1 MIWLDIVIVV
11 PLLWGAYTGYKKGL
25 IAQVL
30 GIVCLVL
37 AIYLGT
43 KHPDMV
49 HFIFE
54 DRVPLEYLS
63 LICFVALF
71 LATVIIGAITI
82 KLLEKIIN
90 TIQLKKLNQFGGVVL
105 GVFKICAFLMVIVF
119 TLESWGLS
127 TYVIKAE
134 VKEKSIIY
142 PILQDTSKIIIPNL
156 KPHNIME
163 FPVAKN

>member
-54 DRVPLEYLS
+54 VWVPLEYLS
-63 LICFVALF
+63 LVCFVALF

-142 PILQDTSKIIIPNL
+142 PILQNTSKIIIPNL

>member
-43 KHPDMV
+43 KHPEMV
-49 HFIFE
+49 YFIFK

-63 LICFVALF
+63 LVCFVALF
-71 LATVIIGAITI
+71 LATVIVGAITI

-127 TYVIKAE
+127 PYVIKAE

-142 PILQDTSKIIIPNL
+142 PILQNTSKIIIPNL